1 MVNDARFVSN
11 DYLNVCP
18 DFGSVAVKPKET
30 KGAMIL
36 GGGLV
41 KVFYSSS
48 FIRIWKLK
56 ER

>member
-1 MVNDARFVSN
+1 MVNDARFVSH

-18 DFGSVAVKPKET
+18 DFGSVAVKSKET
-30 KGAMIL
+30 KGAMLL

-48 FIRIWKLK
+48 FIRI
-56 ER
+56 